1 VEKELRTWPPEGAAE
16 GEFGAM
22 IEFRKIVNESEVA
35 STYLNFTD
43 HRGQTFGRWL
53 PGGHKTKLAI
63 VDGRGRVTFAQRHHD
78 NQIWGAIKDWFYGN
92 NVQARTVVLVRYD
105 KSETKEGCPV
115 VHLEVQQSAVAVGGQ
130 LPSEENG
137 SELALEEVRELA
149 LDECAS
155 EIPLSLERQLED
167 FLAAN
172 LGLIEPGLKLYV
184 DEDGQQGK
192 QYPTDVGI
200 MDLLCRRPN
209 GDLLVIELKRA
220 RSSDQAVGQIS
231 RYIGWVKAHLAGERS
246 VFGLILVHER
256 DDSLK
261 YAVMANDKLTLRY
274 FKLRLELVSED
285 EL

>member
-1 VEKELRTWPPEGAAE
+1 
-16 GEFGAM
+16 M
-22 IEFRKIVNESEVA
+22 
-35 STYLNFTD
+35 
-43 HRGQTFGRWL
+43 
-53 PGGHKTKLAI
+53 
-63 VDGRGRVTFAQRHHD
+63 
-78 NQIWGAIKDWFYGN
+78 
-92 NVQARTVVLVRYD
+92 LVKYD
-105 KSETKEGCPV
+105 KSETIEGCPV
-115 VHLEVQQSAVAVGGQ
+115 VHLEAQQSAVAVG
-130 LPSEENG
+130 EEL
-137 SELALEEVRELA
+137 SPEEKVRELALEEVRELA
-149 LDECAS
+149 LGEYAS

-231 RYIGWVKAHLAGERS
+231 RYIGWVKAHLAGEAS
-246 VFGLILVHER
+246 VFGLVLVHER

-261 YAVMANDKLTLRY
+261 YAVLANDKLALRY
-274 FKLRLELVSED
+274 FKLKLELVSEQ